1 MTFGGDPLTAELL
14 ESRISAAI
22 VRRHPI
28 LDHGTNAVRL
38 INSEGDDLS
47 AVVVDRY
54 NDVLVVEIANYGVE
68 RIAPLLV
75 DVLQRDLAPRLIVL
89 FAPGVPGLLTPI
101 PEVLGGV
108 VLDGVGVLPVALAPG
123 VAV

>member
-1 MTFGGDPLTAELL
+1 M
-14 ESRISAAI
+14 
-22 VRRHPI
+22 
-28 LDHGTNAVRL
+28 
-38 INSEGDDLS
+38 
-47 AVVVDRY
+47 VVWVPGRF
-54 NDVLVVEIANYGVE
+54 
-68 RIAPLLV
+68 
-75 DVLQRDLAPRLIVL
+75 APRLIVL